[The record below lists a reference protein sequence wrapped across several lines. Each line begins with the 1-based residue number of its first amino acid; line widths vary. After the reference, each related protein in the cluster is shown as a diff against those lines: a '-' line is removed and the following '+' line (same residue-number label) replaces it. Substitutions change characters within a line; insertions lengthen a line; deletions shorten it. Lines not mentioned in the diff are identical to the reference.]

1 MAFVIL
7 LYILISW
14 LANKDIKGL
23 HNAKNDLK
31 MAKFKILGRVPRGF
45 QHAGAPKM
53 NRELASTRYEY

>member
-14 LANKDIKGL
+14 LANKDVKGL

-31 MAKFKILGRVPRGF
+31 KAKFKILGRVRILLYSILYKE
-45 QHAGAPKM
+45 Q
-53 NRELASTRYEY
+53 S